1 MKTDSLHIS
10 LAALVI
16 AVSGSMA
23 TSAAAQQTKCA
34 PRDDVLQHL
43 ATTYSEQPAA
53 VAVTQQGALMEVLT
67 SADGTWTALISMPNG
82 MSCLLAAGEGW
93 RALPQEGLVDDR
105 MTALPDGAGRHPG
118 T

>member
-1 MKTDSLHIS
+1 MKSDSLRYP

-16 AVSGSMA
+16 AITGSVA
-23 TSAAAQQTKCA
+23 TAAAAQQTKCA
-34 PRDDVLQHL
+34 PREDVLRHL
-43 ATTYSEQPAA
+43 AANYSEQPAA

-93 RALPQEGLVDDR
+93 RALPQEGLDGHL
-105 MTALPDGAGRHPG
+105 TGLPERGRPD

>member
-1 MKTDSLHIS
+1 MKSDSLRFS
-10 LAALVI
+10 LAALII
-16 AVSGSMA
+16 AVTGSMA
-23 TSAAAQQTKCA
+23 TAAAAQQTKCA
-34 PRDDVLQHL
+34 PREDVLKHL
-43 ATTYSEQPAA
+43 ATNYSEQPAA

-93 RALPQEGLVDDR
+93 RSLPQEALDDR
-105 MTALPDGAGRHPG
+105 LTALPESARPD